1 MKINLVIISLIFLI
15 SCNENQKTNWCEEGK
30 KEAQEEIENGGLIF
44 IKYLTLGGGA
54 DRYDKE
60 LEKILNKSNIR
71 FKYEAHSCIEI
82 EGEDEKHH
90 CYENALIQAI
100 EYRYGNDFIE
110 KISKQADEIFANREN
125 YLYED
130 SELDKSPYFINQ
142 KGEESSGEE
151 LVKYL
156 NKYLKYPK
164 EYQLA
169 KTVEERPFVELIFI
183 VDKEGKPKDFKIG
196 ESNFP
201 EEKEEF
207 REYFERE
214 VLQIISKIPKWE
226 AGTIHNKKVD
236 CKFTRRIP
244 LDWII

>member
-1 MKINLVIISLIFLI
+1 MKINLFIISLIFLI
-15 SCNENQKTNWCEEGK
+15 SCNENQKTNWCEEGRK
-30 KEAQEEIENGGLIF
+30 AAQEEIEKEGLVF

-60 LEKILNKSNIR
+60 LEKLLNKSNIR
-71 FKYEAHSCIEI
+71 FKYEPISSIEM
-82 EGEDEKHH
+82 EGEDEKRE
-90 CYENALIQAI
+90 CFENAINRAI
-100 EYRYGNDFIE
+100 ENKHGKDFIE
-110 KISKQADEIFANREN
+110 KTSKQADEIFANKEN
-125 YLYED
+125 YIYEYF
-130 SELDKSPYFINQ
+130 ELDKSPYFLNP
-142 KGEESSGEE
+142 KGEEYSGEE

-156 NKYLKYPK
+156 NKHLKYPK

-169 KTVEERPFVELIFI
+169 ETVEERPFLELIFI
-183 VDKEGKPKDFKIG
+183 VDKEGKSKDFKIG

-207 REYFERE
+207 RKYFERE

-226 AGTIHNKKVD
+226 AGIIHDKKVD

>member
-1 MKINLVIISLIFLI
+1 MPFRR
-15 SCNENQKTNWCEEGK
+15 
-30 KEAQEEIENGGLIF
+30 
-44 IKYLTLGGGA
+44 YLLRGVRRPEWGS
-54 DRYDKE
+54 DVSEY
-60 LEKILNKSNIR
+60 
-71 FKYEAHSCIEI
+71 
-82 EGEDEKHH
+82 
-90 CYENALIQAI
+90 ALIQAI
-100 EYRYGNDFIE
+100 EDKYGNDFIE
-110 KISKQADEIFANREN
+110 KTSKQADEIFANKEN
-125 YLYED
+125 YIYEYF
-130 SELDKSPYFINQ
+130 ELDKSPYFLNP
-142 KGEESSGEE
+142 KGEEYSGEE
-151 LVKYL
+151 LIKYL

-169 KTVEERPFVELIFI
+169 KTVEERPFVELVFI
-183 VDKEGKPKDFKIG
+183 VDKEGKSKDLKIG

-226 AGTIHNKKVD
+226 AGTIHGKKVD

>member
-1 MKINLVIISLIFLI
+1 MI

-30 KEAQEEIENGGLIF
+30 KEAQEEIEKEGLIF
-44 IKYLTLGGGA
+44 IKYLTLTDGA

-60 LEKILNKSNIR
+60 LEELLNNSNIR

-90 CYENALIQAI
+90 CYEKALVQAI
-100 EYRYGNDFIE
+100 EYKHGNDFIE
-110 KISKQADEIFANREN
+110 KISKQADEIFANKEN

-130 SELDKSPYFINQ
+130 FKLDKSPYFINP
-142 KGEESSGEE
+142 KGEEYSGEE

-164 EYQLA
+164 DYQLA

-183 VDKEGKPKDFKIG
+183 VDKEGKSKDFKIG

-226 AGTIHNKKVD
+226 AGTILGKKVD